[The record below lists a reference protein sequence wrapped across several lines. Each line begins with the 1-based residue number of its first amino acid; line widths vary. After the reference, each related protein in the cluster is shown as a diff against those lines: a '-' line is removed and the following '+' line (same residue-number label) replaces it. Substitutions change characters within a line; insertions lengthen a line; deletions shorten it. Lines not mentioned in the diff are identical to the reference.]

1 MAFNRG
7 QRLLNG
13 MINMLPGFFMLL
25 GVFGGLWAGIYQ
37 YCTGSTVINE
47 WFASNGGWEMSSFSA
62 FGTMSGFGMA
72 ALALIAT
79 LSTHER
85 GKEAIDSNS
94 GRLMVRLII
103 RSTWAW
109 LIPGLVA
116 LLHMLMQDAVIRA
129 IFIGVSWFAVCQGVL
144 ALLGLT
150 FFFRRFT
157 VNRQ

>member
-1 MAFNRG
+1 
-7 QRLLNG
+7 
-13 MINMLPGFFMLL
+13 
-25 GVFGGLWAGIYQ
+25 
-37 YCTGSTVINE
+37 
-47 WFASNGGWEMSSFSA
+47 
-62 FGTMSGFGMA
+62 MA

-94 GRLMVRLII
+94 GRLMLRLIL

-116 LLHMLMQDAVIRA
+116 LLHMIFSTNLIRA
-129 IFIGVSWFAVCQGVL
+129 LFVGVSWFAATQGVL

-157 VNRQ
+157 IPRSPTGRESS